1 MVEKLRDTLQGDS
14 WTSLKLD
21 PAFFCLRDFT
31 GRLIGMTFVHVD
43 DMLLATNNSVQAES
57 HISRLLSKYEI
68 KDVKM
73 ADDDGGVLYF
83 RTVPDDM
90 KPGGLALQQDQMEFV
105 RARCEPARM
114 SRVRARQEGAQCT
127 TRRNSRDAECGREF
141 ALGNLRNTSRRVFRD
156 LKGQVELG
164 VVSTVKFVHTYQKLA
179 TPVNVPVQIGCGLT
193 LSCMCAAQEL
203 FGLGCPF
210 CGRPDE
216 GVTNQILDSK
226 PNTNVSPEFL
236 SESLWTSLCWQT
248 SVPPKW
254 WSFFR
259 TVLCRVAHSFSPIPS
274 DLWRTV
280 EMTVE
285 TRVVDQQ

>member
-1 MVEKLRDTLQGDS
+1 MCDHFLARLAQLIAAAGKTRRVVLSSTWRLPQHKKRQNMLEHRISTYLGEPFVFDDRTALLPEQSAADRICAVGDY
-14 WTSLKLD
+14 
-21 PAFFCLRDFT
+21 
-31 GRLIGMTFVHVD
+31 I
-43 DMLLATNNSVQAES
+43 ATY
-57 HISRLLSKYEI
+57 SRS
-68 KDVKM
+68 
-73 ADDDGGVLYF
+73 
-83 RTVPDDM
+83 
-90 KPGGLALQQDQMEFV
+90 
-105 RARCEPARM
+105 
-114 SRVRARQEGAQCT
+114 QEGLKELRVLVLDDLFV
-127 TRRNSRDAECGREF
+127 TRLGDWLLRGVAMNSSSAVERY
-141 ALGNLRNTSRRVFRD
+141 